1 MTEAHKW
8 RRLYTPPADLQG
20 QIRDS
25 PTANSFFFFFP
36 ISGTFWNALWP
47 SPFINLFKGNEGK
60 NYVKERTEDQHF
72 SKHAIKKNFNH
83 LIPTRIS
90 QTKLLKAGGRTLY
103 NIPSR
108 W

>member
-36 ISGTFWNALWP
+36 QFPELSGMLYGLVLSLTC
-47 SPFINLFKGNEGK
+47 
-60 NYVKERTEDQHF
+60 
-72 SKHAIKKNFNH
+72 
-83 LIPTRIS
+83 
-90 QTKLLKAGGRTLY
+90 LKAMKEK
-103 NIPSR
+103 IM
-108 W
+108 